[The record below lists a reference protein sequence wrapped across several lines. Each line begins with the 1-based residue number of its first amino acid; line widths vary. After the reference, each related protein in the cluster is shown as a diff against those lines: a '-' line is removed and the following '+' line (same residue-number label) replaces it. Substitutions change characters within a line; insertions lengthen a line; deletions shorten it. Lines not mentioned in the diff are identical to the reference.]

1 MNPATTVPEAEAQ
14 LLAQRLQLY
23 PELHASVERMLQIVE
38 NQRGDAFLAD
48 DAEELV
54 VQEMRRYGQEA
65 LQTWA
70 ERRKQGVEQRHAQ
83 RRTYQRV
90 EKKSSGGAPA

>member
-1 MNPATTVPEAEAQ
+1 MNPETL
-14 LLAQRLQLY
+14 LLAQQLQQY
-23 PELHASVERMLQIVE
+23 PQLQASVQRMLQIVE

-54 VQEMRRYGQEA
+54 VQEMRRCGQEV

-70 ERRKQGVEQRHAQ
+70 TRRNEAIEQRHAQ
-83 RRTYQRV
+83 RGKYQRR
-90 EKKSSGGAPA
+90 EKKGSGGAPV

>member
-1 MNPATTVPEAEAQ
+1 MPETEAI

-23 PELHASVERMLQIVE
+23 PQLRASVERMLQIVE

-70 ERRKQGVEQRHAQ
+70 ERRNHGVEQRHAQ
-83 RRTYQRV
+83 RRKYQRV
-90 EKKSSGGAPA
+90 EKKDSGGAPA

>member
-1 MNPATTVPEAEAQ
+1 MNPETTSPDPEIL
-14 LLAQRLQLY
+14 LLAQQLQQY
-23 PELHASVERMLQIVE
+23 PQLRASLERMLQIVE

-54 VQEMRRYGQEA
+54 VQEMRRCGQEV

-70 ERRKQGVEQRHAQ
+70 ERRSHAVEQRHAQ
-83 RRTYQRV
+83 RGKYQRR
-90 EKKSSGGAPA
+90 EKKASGGAPV

>member
-23 PELHASVERMLQIVE
+23 PALRASVERMLQIVE

-70 ERRKQGVEQRHAQ
+70 ERRKQGTV
-83 RRTYQRV
+83 
-90 EKKSSGGAPA
+90 GGILDINFQPVLMEVRQHRCF